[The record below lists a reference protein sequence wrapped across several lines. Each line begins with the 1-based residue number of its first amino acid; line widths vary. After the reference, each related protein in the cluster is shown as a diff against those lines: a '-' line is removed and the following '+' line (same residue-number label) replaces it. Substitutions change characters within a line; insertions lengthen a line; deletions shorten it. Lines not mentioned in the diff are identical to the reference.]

1 MEVSLMAEM
10 ASKDART
17 SLAENLAYVSNL
29 SGQDMEIASARM
41 VKEALPVAEVPESE
55 SWRLGLLDI
64 LLRQRA
70 DLEKEGGETKTVCAM
85 ISSLCA
91 T

>member
-1 MEVSLMAEM
+1 MAEI
-10 ASKDART
+10 AAKDART
-17 SLAENLAYVSNL
+17 VLAGNLAFVSNL
-29 SGQDMEIASARM
+29 SRLDMEVATSRM
-41 VKEALPVAEVPESE
+41 VRDALPVAEVPESE

-64 LLRQRA
+64 LLRNRA
-70 DLEKEGGETKTVCAM
+70 DLEREGSDTKSVCAM

>member
-1 MEVSLMAEM
+1 MAEI
-10 ASKDART
+10 AAKDART
-17 SLAENLAYVSNL
+17 VLAGNLSFVSNL
-29 SGQDMEIASARM
+29 SRLNMKVASSRM
-41 VKEALPVAEVPESE
+41 VREALSVTEVPESE

-64 LLRQRA
+64 LLRNQA
-70 DLEKEGGETKTVCAM
+70 DLEREGSDTKSVCAM

>member
-1 MEVSLMAEM
+1 MAEIG
-10 ASKDART
+10 AKDART
-17 SLAENLAYVSNL
+17 VPAGNLAFVSNL
-29 SGQDMEIASARM
+29 SRLDMEVATSRM
-41 VKEALPVAEVPESE
+41 VREALPVAEVPESE

-64 LLRQRA
+64 LLRNRA
-70 DLEKEGGETKTVCAM
+70 DLEREGSDTKSVCAM